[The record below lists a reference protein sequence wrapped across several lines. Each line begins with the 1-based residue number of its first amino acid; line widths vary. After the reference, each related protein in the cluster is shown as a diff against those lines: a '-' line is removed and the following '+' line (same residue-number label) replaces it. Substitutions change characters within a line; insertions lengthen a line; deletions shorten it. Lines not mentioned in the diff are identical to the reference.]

1 MVKDRFLNRSEYFI
15 KLAYII
21 ISILSMSSLIYSKI
35 SLVYKVS
42 TILVVILSCIF
53 IYKKRYFNDEIIITT
68 SFLIGANLLSTIVNL
83 KSNFIGNILEILF
96 MTSYIY
102 IMMMGNEKIIKKIF
116 NTVSYLIQI
125 ISFVVAI
132 FGIGLVVLRYNI
144 VFSVGETLY
153 NYGIENGRFW
163 GVINPNAAA
172 IFCYVSIIL
181 AILLLLNKSQ
191 YSKLLKI
198 NIFIQSIYFLLQQS
212 RGALISVILMV
223 IIYYMFIYI
232 GSLKKKIL
240 LSLVFSLSIFSL
252 ATIENYGI
260 SLYTSSIE
268 MRVININNN
277 HIENSEKKESEFE
290 NRTFD
295 TGSSGRFLIW
305 KGAIRMGLEN
315 PIFGLGNRNIT
326 EKYEDYF
333 DDYQISN
340 SLKGGSF
347 HNIFITS
354 FVSTGIIGL
363 LSFCYFLFCTGK
375 RFLLHIING
384 NNLYSRILVLPFFGI
399 LIGQLFE
406 STILYSTNF
415 INIFFWMLIGYGLIK
430 IEESKLEKYTEI
442 TSIEELQDIELQI
455 LEYVHKVCEEQG
467 YRYYLAYGTLIGAIR
482 HKGFIPWDDDID
494 IVMPRDDYEKLQKF
508 LLENK
513 DENFEVM
520 TYLNNKNYVYPFMKV
535 IDKRTYLVE
544 EDVRLEQNMGVYIDI
559 FPLDGHEED
568 KEFRDKMTQLIK
580 KRQLSCYTFK
590 GIINKNNLIN
600 TLIRY
605 VCIFLFYFSST
616 NRYIKK
622 IDELA
627 KSRKI
632 SESKYIDYIVL
643 KDIKSPNI
651 KREWYNE
658 SIDVEFNGKSF
669 KAPKKYH
676 EILTADYGDYMQLPP
691 EEQRITHHSFK
702 AWKITE

>member
-1 MVKDRFLNRSEYFI
+1 MVKDRFLNKSEYFI

-35 SLVYKVS
+35 SLVYKVA

-53 IYKKRYFNDEIIITT
+53 IYKKRYYSDEIIITT

-83 KSNFIGNILEILF
+83 KSNFIGNILEIVF
-96 MTSYIY
+96 MISYMY
-102 IMMMGNEKIIKKIF
+102 IMLAGNQECIKKIF
-116 NTVSYLIQI
+116 NITSYLIQF
-125 ISFVVAI
+125 ISFFIAV
-132 FGIGLVVLRYNI
+132 FGIGLVVFRYNI
-144 VFSVGETLY
+144 IFSIDGIAY
-153 NYGIENGRFW
+153 NYGIEDGRFW

-223 IIYYMFIYI
+223 IIYCMFIYV
-232 GSLKKKIL
+232 GNLKKKIL

-268 MRVININNN
+268 MRVIDLNNN
-277 HIENSEKKESEFE
+277 HIENSEKKENEFE

-295 TGSSGRFLIW
+295 TGSSGRLSIW
-305 KGAIRMGLEN
+305 KGAIRMGMEN

-326 EKYEDYF
+326 EKYENYF

-363 LSFCYFLFCTGK
+363 LSFCYFLFCIGK
-375 RFLLHIING
+375 KFLLHIIND

-455 LEYVHKVCEEQG
+455 LEYVHKVCEKQG

-494 IVMPRDDYEKLQKF
+494 IVMPREDYEKLQKY
-508 LLENK
+508 LLENE

-568 KEFRDKMTQLIK
+568 KGFRNKMTQLIK

-590 GIINKNNLIN
+590 GIINKNSLIN

-605 VCIFLFYFSST
+605 ICIYLFYFSST

-658 SIDVEFNGKSF
+658 SIDVEFNGKLF
-669 KAPKKYH
+669 KVPKNYH

-691 EEQRITHHSFK
+691 EEQRVTHHSFK
-702 AWKITE
+702 AWKIIE

>member
-1 MVKDRFLNRSEYFI
+1 MVKDRFLNKSEYFI

-35 SLVYKVS
+35 SLVYKVA
-42 TILVVILSCIF
+42 TILVVILSCFF
-53 IYKKRYFNDEIIITT
+53 IYKKRYYSDEIIITT
-68 SFLIGANLLSTIVNL
+68 SFLIGANLLSAIVNI
-83 KSNFIGNILEILF
+83 KANFIGNILEILF

-102 IMMMGNEKIIKKIF
+102 IMMMGNSKIIKEIF
-116 NTVSYLIQI
+116 KTVSYLVQI

-132 FGIGLVVLRYNI
+132 FGIGLVAARYNI
-144 VFSVGETLY
+144 VFSVGETSY

-172 IFCYVSIIL
+172 MFCYISIIL
-181 AILLLLNKSQ
+181 AILLIISGSE
-191 YSKLLKI
+191 YSRLLKV
-198 NIFIQSIYFLLQQS
+198 NILIQSIYFLLQQS

-223 IIYYMFIYI
+223 IIYFIFIYT
-232 GSLKKKIL
+232 GEFKKKVL
-240 LSLVFSLSIFSL
+240 LSIVCSVSIFTLSVV
-252 ATIENYGI
+252 ENYGI
-260 SLYTSSIE
+260 SLYTSGIE
-268 MRVININNN
+268 MRVIDLNNN
-277 HIENSEKKESEFE
+277 QVESSNKKEKDFE
-290 NRTFD
+290 NRTFE
-295 TGSSGRFLIW
+295 TGSSGRLPIW
-305 KGAIRMGLEN
+305 KGAVKMGMEN
-315 PIFGLGNRNIT
+315 PIFGIGNRNIAG
-326 EKYEDYF
+326 KYEDYF
-333 DDYQISN
+333 DKYEISN
-340 SLKGGSF
+340 SLKGGNF
-347 HNIFITS
+347 HNIFITA

-363 LSFCYFLFCTGK
+363 LAFCYFLFCIGK

-442 TSIEELQDIELQI
+442 TSIEELQDMELKI
-455 LEYVHKVCEEQG
+455 LEYVHNVCEKQG

-494 IVMPRDDYEKLQKF
+494 IVMPRDDYEKLQSY
-508 LLENK
+508 LLKNK

-559 FPLDGHEED
+559 FPLDGHEKD
-568 KEFRDKMTQLIK
+568 KEFRNKMTKLIK

-590 GIINKNNLIN
+590 GIVNKNSLIN

-605 VCIFLFYFSST
+605 ICIFLFYFSST
-616 NRYIKK
+616 NKYIKK

-658 SIDVEFNGKSF
+658 SIDVEFNGKLF
-669 KAPKKYH
+669 KVPKNYH

-691 EEQRITHHSFK
+691 EEQRVTHHSFK
-702 AWKITE
+702 AWKIIE

>member
-1 MVKDRFLNRSEYFI
+1 MVKDRFLNKSEYFI

-35 SLVYKVS
+35 SLVYKVA

-53 IYKKRYFNDEIIITT
+53 IYKKRYYSDEIIITT

-83 KSNFIGNILEILF
+83 KSNFIGNILEIVF
-96 MTSYIY
+96 MISYMY
-102 IMMMGNEKIIKKIF
+102 IMLAGNQECIKKIF
-116 NTVSYLIQI
+116 NITSYLIQF
-125 ISFVVAI
+125 ISFFIAV
-132 FGIGLVVLRYNI
+132 FGIGLVVFRYNI
-144 VFSVGETLY
+144 IFSIDGIAY
-153 NYGIENGRFW
+153 NYGIEDGRFW

-223 IIYYMFIYI
+223 IIYCMFIYV
-232 GSLKKKIL
+232 GNLKKKIL

-268 MRVININNN
+268 MRVIDLNNN
-277 HIENSEKKESEFE
+277 HIENSEKKENEFE

-295 TGSSGRFLIW
+295 TGSSGRLSIW
-305 KGAIRMGLEN
+305 KGAIRMGMEN

-326 EKYEDYF
+326 EKYENYF

-363 LSFCYFLFCTGK
+363 LSFCYFLFCIGEK
-375 RFLLHIING
+375 FLLHIIND

-455 LEYVHKVCEEQG
+455 LEYVHKVCEKQG

-494 IVMPRDDYEKLQKF
+494 IVMPREDYEKLQKY
-508 LLENK
+508 LLENE

-568 KEFRDKMTQLIK
+568 KGFRNKMTQLIK

-590 GIINKNNLIN
+590 GIINKNSLIN

-605 VCIFLFYFSST
+605 ICIYLFYFSST

-658 SIDVEFNGKSF
+658 SINVDFNGKSF
-669 KAPKKYH
+669 KAPKNYH

-691 EEQRITHHSFK
+691 EEQRVTHHSFK

>member
-1 MVKDRFLNRSEYFI
+1 
-15 KLAYII
+15 
-21 ISILSMSSLIYSKI
+21 
-35 SLVYKVS
+35 
-42 TILVVILSCIF
+42 
-53 IYKKRYFNDEIIITT
+53 
-68 SFLIGANLLSTIVNL
+68 
-83 KSNFIGNILEILF
+83 
-96 MTSYIY
+96 
-102 IMMMGNEKIIKKIF
+102 
-116 NTVSYLIQI
+116 
-125 ISFVVAI
+125 
-132 FGIGLVVLRYNI
+132 
-144 VFSVGETLY
+144 
-153 NYGIENGRFW
+153 
-163 GVINPNAAA
+163 
-172 IFCYVSIIL
+172 
-181 AILLLLNKSQ
+181 
-191 YSKLLKI
+191 
-198 NIFIQSIYFLLQQS
+198 
-212 RGALISVILMV
+212 
-223 IIYYMFIYI
+223 MFIYV
-232 GSLKKKIL
+232 GNLKKKIL
-240 LSLVFSLSIFSL
+240 LSIVFSLSIFSL
-252 ATIENYGI
+252 STIENYGI

-268 MRVININNN
+268 MRVIDLNNN
-277 HIENSEKKESEFE
+277 HIENSEKKESDFE
-290 NRTFD
+290 NRTFE
-295 TGSSGRFLIW
+295 TGSSGRLSIW
-305 KGAIRMGLEN
+305 KGAIKMGMEN
-315 PIFGLGNRNIT
+315 PIFGLGNRNIA
-326 EKYEDYF
+326 EKYVDYF

-347 HNIFITS
+347 HNIFITV

-363 LSFCYFLFCTGK
+363 LSFCYVLFCIGK
-375 RFLLHIING
+375 KFLLHIING
-384 NNLYSRILVLPFFGI
+384 KSLYSRILVLPFFGI

-442 TSIEELQDIELQI
+442 TSIEELQDIELKI
-455 LEYVHKVCEEQG
+455 LEYVHNVCEKQR
-467 YRYYLAYGTLIGAIR
+467 YSYYLAYGTLIGAIR

-494 IVMPRDDYEKLQKF
+494 IVMPRGDYEKLQSY
-508 LLENK
+508 LLKNK

-568 KEFRDKMTQLIK
+568 KEFRNKMTQLIK

-590 GIINKNNLIN
+590 GIINKNSLIN

-605 VCIFLFYFSST
+605 ICIYLFYFSST

-658 SIDVEFNGKSF
+658 SIDVEFSGKSF
-669 KAPKKYH
+669 KAPKNYH
-676 EILTADYGDYMQLPP
+676 EILMADYGNYMQLPP
-691 EEQRITHHSFK
+691 EEQRVTHHSFK